1 MIKKCIITVYE
12 YKERCA
18 LVVKVTD
25 VLAGSHGYKAGIL
38 AGDFLISVNSHPIHD
53 VLDYRF
59 YLAETRVELK
69 MKRAESEYTV
79 VINKRQ
85 YDDIGLEFDR
95 PLMDKKHNC
104 ENKCIFCFIDQN
116 PKGMRESIYFKDDDS
131 RLSFLHGNYITLTN
145 LHDEDIDRIIEMHI
159 SPVNISVHT
168 TNPELR
174 VKMMKN
180 KRSGEVLKYIKRL
193 SDAGIKLRG
202 QIVLCKG
209 INDGAELDRTMNDLY
224 QYYPQLDSVS
234 VVPAGLTR
242 FRDGLYQLEPFTSD
256 ECSAVIKQVAE
267 FGDMCKHHCGERV
280 FFASDEFYVKSGMPL
295 PEYDYWEEFTQIEN
309 GVGMLTSFEHEFEL
323 AASTLSDEEKKIH
336 RNVSIAT
343 GEASYQMINKLAS
356 RLADMCSN
364 VEVNVYPVK
373 NDFFGGEV
381 TVSGLMTG
389 KDIADQLYGKNLGD
403 TLYLPRTVLRSE
415 GDLFLCG
422 MTPEELSTHLGCEI
436 CFCENDGADFLYNLL
451 GI

>member
-1 MIKKCIITVYE
+1 M
-12 YKERCA
+12 
-18 LVVKVTD
+18 VKVTD
-25 VLAGSHGYKAGIL
+25 VYAGSHAFKAGVL

-59 YLAETRVELK
+59 YLAETEVELK
-69 MKRAESEYTV
+69 MKRGDADYTV
-79 VINKRQ
+79 TLRKKQ

-145 LHDEDIDRIIEMHI
+145 LHDEDIDRIIEMRI

-234 VVPAGLTR
+234 VVPAGLTK
-242 FRDGLYQLEPFTSD
+242 FREGLYELSPFNGD
-256 ECSAVIKQVAE
+256 ECAEIIKQVNE
-267 FGDMCKHHCGERV
+267 FGDMCKYHCGERV
-280 FFASDEFYVKSGMPL
+280 FFASDEFYIKSGTPL
-295 PEYDYWEEFTQIEN
+295 PDYDYWEEFTQIEN
-309 GVGMLTSFEHEFEL
+309 GVGMLSSFMHEFDIAL
-323 AASTLSDEEKKIH
+323 KTLSDDEKSVC
-336 RNVSIAT
+336 RDVSVAT
-343 GEASYQMINKLAS
+343 GEASYGMINELVSKLS
-356 RLADMCSN
+356 SMCPN
-364 VEVNVYPVK
+364 VIISVYPIK

-389 KDIADQLYGKNLGD
+389 RDIAAQLAGCHLGD
-403 TLYLPRTVLRSE
+403 ALYLPKTVLRSE

-422 MTPEELSTHLGCEI
+422 MTPEELSNTLGCEI